1 MTVDEI
7 DNTLLLLSRQNPGL
21 VSLITLPNRT
31 WEGRTCRAVKL
42 SAAPQQARMKPAIL
56 ITGNVHAREWGGRT
70 FALTC

>member
-7 DNTLLLLSRQNPGL
+7 DNTLLQLSRQNPGL

-56 ITGNVHAREWGGRT
+56 ITGNVHAR
-70 FALTC
+70 